1 MPVSPPRPKGP
12 PLNALRA
19 FEAAAR
25 LGGFAQ
31 AAEELCVTPG
41 AVSQHIKALE
51 GWAGTPLFERRT
63 HGVRLTPAGALLAPE
78 FTAAFDRL
86 GVAVRALQAQGPER
100 SVHVAALPSL
110 AQLWLSPRLPAL
122 RRAFPEVRFSVTA
135 LERPPNLMREMFD
148 WSLFIEVPTGAAGE
162 FVLEP
167 DEIFPVCAPGLAA
180 CLTCPADLL
189 AQDLLTDDSWS
200 DDWGLWAAAAGLPA
214 SPAPE
219 GHRFSLYALAL
230 EEARSGAG
238 VLIGHGC
245 LVRDALADGSLV
257 APFDLRVPTGRALV
271 LRSVAKATHMARAF
285 VSSS

>member
-19 FEAAAR
+19 FESAAR
-25 LGGFAQ
+25 LGGFTQ

-51 GWAGTPLFERRT
+51 GWAGTALFERRS
-63 HGVRLTPAGALLAPE
+63 HGVRLTAAGAALAPE
-78 FTAAFDRL
+78 FTAAFDRM
-86 GVAVRALQAQGPER
+86 GEAVRALQGQSPER
-100 SVHVAALPSL
+100 SVHIAALPSL
-110 AQLWLSPRLPAL
+110 AQLWLSPRLPGL
-122 RRAFPEVRFSVTA
+122 RRAFPDVRFSVTA

-148 WSLFIEVPTGAAGE
+148 WSLFIEEPTGEAGE

-167 DEIFPVCAPGLAA
+167 DEVFPVCAPELATRMA
-180 CLTCPADLL
+180 GPEDLL
-189 AQDLLTDDSWS
+189 RQDLLTDESWS
-200 DDWGLWAAAAGLPA
+200 SDWPLWAAAAGL
-214 SPAPE
+214 SFVSAPR

-245 LVRDALADGSLV
+245 LVRGALADGSLV
-257 APFDLRVPTGRALV
+257 APFDLRVSTGRALV
-271 LRSVAKATHMARAF
+271 LKSVGKATRMARAF
-285 VSSS
+285 VTSS